1 MNEQKIQEAAQRLY
15 DFFDP
20 WSREDITPADIER
33 DIKENPTET
42 INYLLDMLEA

>member
-1 MNEQKIQEAAQRLY
+1 MNEQKIKETAQRLY

-20 WSREDITPADIER
+20 WTFDGETPADIER